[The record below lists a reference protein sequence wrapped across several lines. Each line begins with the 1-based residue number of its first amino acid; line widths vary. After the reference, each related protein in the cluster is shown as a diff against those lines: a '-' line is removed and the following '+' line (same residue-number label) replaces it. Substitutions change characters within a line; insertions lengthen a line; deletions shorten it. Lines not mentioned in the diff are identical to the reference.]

1 MIFKE
6 TNKILKDKTVNF
18 KSLKK
23 IYLKMELINR
33 GVELTEQMIEEHLK
47 SLKVT
52 TMTLI
57 FQLDC
62 KIDLNKIFFLIPI
75 TKIPYELVSKARIRY
90 KIPHYEKAGSILSMR
105 YRGMTRGIL
114 RTTSGKHFKNSIT
127 LDLSLKEKNVNIKLC
142 NSKTRP
148 NGSKM
153 QMCGAK
159 SLEQGMEGAREILNK
174 ISHIQTILTRVEEN
188 PELKKRCLDHL
199 HRSMEETSEPLWKYS
214 PSKISTIPATTLEV
228 VQDELQWRLSN
239 LSPTKQGLDELLK
252 EYMERFPEVK
262 SLPGW
267 LRESLIILRN
277 LKYNDPSEEE
287 KKELDMEYID
297 LFLQEYEEIHSLE
310 KFKEK
315 IEFIENIGKLY
326 DGNLNISEVSK
337 AMVNF
342 NYSLGGPIDRFELM
356 KHFNGKGNFYSHFH
370 NSTEHYVTIEL
381 PYKVKDPNRKK
392 KSKKPCHTFLVYQ
405 SGLVTQ
411 SGPDED
417 MMKEAYLEFMSV
429 YENIRELVVKV

>member
-1 MIFKE
+1 MM
-6 TNKILKDKTVNF
+6 N
-18 KSLKK
+18 
-23 IYLKMELINR
+23 MELQSERQEVLQGELR
-33 GVELTEQMIEEHLK
+33 GELRDDLRSEEVIAEHLK
-47 SLKVT
+47 ALKVT

-90 KIPHYEKAGSILSMR
+90 KIPHYEKPGSILSMR

-114 RTTSGKHFKNSIT
+114 RSTSGKHFKNSIT
-127 LDLSLKEKNVNIKLC
+127 LDLSLKDKNVNIKLC
-142 NSKTRP
+142 NSKTRQS
-148 NGSKM
+148 GSKM

-159 SLEQGMEGAREILNK
+159 SLDQGMEGAKEVLKK
-174 ISHIQTILTRVEEN
+174 IDHIQNILDRMESN
-188 PELKKRCLDHL
+188 PTLKQKCIEHL
-199 HRSMEETSEPLWKYS
+199 HRAMEETSDPLWKYQ
-214 PSKISTIPATTLEV
+214 PSTTTTIPANVLGAI
-228 VQDELQWRLSN
+228 QDELQWKLGN
-239 LSPTKQGLDELLK
+239 LPATKHDFDQLVKG
-252 EYMERFPEVK
+252 YMERFPEVK
-262 SLPGW
+262 SLPAW
-267 LRESLIILRN
+267 LRESLVILRN
-277 LKYNDPSEEE
+277 LNYIEPTEEE
-287 KKELDMEYID
+287 KKELDMEYVN
-297 LFLQEYEEIHSLE
+297 LFLQEFEEIHSLD

-315 IEFIENIGKLY
+315 VSFIENVGKLY

-356 KHFNGKGNFYSHFH
+356 KHFNGKGNFYSHFD

-381 PYKVKDPNRKK
+381 PYKVKDPARKK

-411 SGPDED
+411 SGPDEE
-417 MMKEAYLEFMSV
+417 MMKEAYLEFMAV
-429 YENIRELVVKV
+429 YEDGRDSVVKV

>member
-1 MIFKE
+1 
-6 TNKILKDKTVNF
+6 
-18 KSLKK
+18 
-23 IYLKMELINR
+23 MELSEPQR
-33 GVELTEQMIEEHLK
+33 SQYEQEILGA
-47 SLKVT
+47 LKVT

-90 KIPHYEKAGSILSMR
+90 KIPHYNKIGSILSMR

-142 NSKTRP
+142 NSKTRLM
-148 NGSKM
+148 GSKM

-159 SLEQGMEGAREILNK
+159 SLEQGMEGAQEILKK
-174 ISHIQTILTRVEEN
+174 IDHIQKILDRVESDAS
-188 PELKKRCLDHL
+188 LKQRCITHL
-199 HRSMEETSEPLWKYS
+199 ESSISETSEPLWKYT
-214 PSKISTIPATTLEV
+214 PSKTTFIPNHVLEKIQEDIQWKLGTL
-228 VQDELQWRLSN
+228 SA
-239 LSPTKQGLDELLK
+239 TKQNLDTMMKEYIQKYSEVKPLGNWLK
-252 EYMERFPEVK
+252 E
-262 SLPGW
+262 SLT
-267 LRESLIILRN
+267 ILRN
-277 LKYNDPSEEE
+277 LKYQEPDEEQ
-287 KKELDMEYID
+287 KKELDMEYIG

-310 KFKEK
+310 KFLDKVDFLK
-315 IEFIENIGKLY
+315 NIGKLY
-326 DGNLNISEVSK
+326 EGELKITEVNK

-342 NYSLGGPIDRFELM
+342 NYSLGGPIDRFQLM
-356 KHFNGKGNFYSHFH
+356 KHFNGKGSFFSHFD

-381 PYKVKDPNRKK
+381 PYVMKDPSKKK
-392 KSKKPCHTFLVYQ
+392 KSKKPCHTFLIYQ

-417 MMKEAYLEFMSV
+417 MMKEAYLEFMRVYDSV
-429 YENIRELVVKV
+429 RDQVIKV

>member
-1 MIFKE
+1 MERNIE
-6 TNKILKDKTVNF
+6 WTEELVN
-18 KSLKK
+18 
-23 IYLKMELINR
+23 
-33 GVELTEQMIEEHLK
+33 EHLK

-90 KIPHYEKAGSILSMR
+90 KIPHYDKPGSILSMR

-114 RTTSGKHFKNSIT
+114 RSTSGKHFKNSIT

-142 NSKTRP
+142 NSKTREL
-148 NGSKM
+148 GSKM

-159 SLEQGMEGAREILNK
+159 SLEQGMEGANEVLRK
-174 ISHIQTILTRVEEN
+174 ISHIQSILERVDSN
-188 PELKKRCLDHL
+188 PELKRRCLEHL
-199 HRSMEETSEPLWKYS
+199 NRSMEEMSNPVWKYT
-214 PSKISTIPATTLEV
+214 PSSTTTIPANTLGVIQE
-228 VQDELQWRLSN
+228 ELQWKLGN
-239 LSPTKQGLDELLK
+239 LSHTRQDYDKLVK
-252 EYMERFPEVK
+252 EYMDRFPNVK
-262 SLPGW
+262 NLPQW
-267 LRESLIILRN
+267 LKESLTILRN
-277 LKYNDPSEEE
+277 LRYHEPTEEE
-287 KKELDMEYID
+287 KKELDMEYVN

-315 IEFIENIGKLY
+315 ISFIENIGKLY

-356 KHFNGKGNFYSHFH
+356 KHFNGKSNFYSHFD

-381 PYKVKDPNRKK
+381 PYKVKDPSRKK

-411 SGPDED
+411 SGPDEE
-417 MMKEAYLEFMSV
+417 MMKEAYLEFMAV
-429 YENIRELVVKV
+429 YEDVRDLVVKV

>member
-1 MIFKE
+1 
-6 TNKILKDKTVNF
+6 
-18 KSLKK
+18 
-23 IYLKMELINR
+23 ME
-33 GVELTEQMIEEHLK
+33 IESSHTIQQIPSAEDIVAEHLK
-47 SLKVT
+47 ALKVT

-114 RTTSGKHFKNSIT
+114 RSTSGKHFKNSIT

-142 NSKTRP
+142 NSKTRQS
-148 NGSKM
+148 GSKM

-159 SLEQGMEGAREILNK
+159 SLEQGMEGANEVLKK
-174 ISHIQTILTRVEEN
+174 INHIQCILDRMEAN
-188 PELKKRCLDHL
+188 PILKQKCLDHL
-199 HRSMEETSEPLWKYS
+199 HRAMEETSDPLWKYQ
-214 PSKISTIPATTLEV
+214 PSTTTVIPANVLGAI
-228 VQDELQWRLSN
+228 QDELQWKLGN
-239 LSPTKQGLDELLK
+239 LPATKQDFDQLVRG
-252 EYMERFPEVK
+252 YVERFPEVK
-262 SLPGW
+262 TLPTW
-267 LRESLIILRN
+267 MRESLVILRN
-277 LKYNDPSEEE
+277 LKYTEPTEEE
-287 KKELDMEYID
+287 KKELDMEYVS
-297 LFLQEYEEIHSLE
+297 LFLQEFEEIHSLD

-315 IEFIENIGKLY
+315 ISFIENVGKLY

-356 KHFNGKGNFYSHFH
+356 KHFNGKGNFYSHFD

-381 PYKVKDPNRKK
+381 PYKVKDPSRKK

-411 SGPDED
+411 SGPDEE
-417 MMKEAYLEFMSV
+417 MMKEAYLEFMAV
-429 YENIRELVVKV
+429 YDDVRELVGKN

>member
-1 MIFKE
+1 
-6 TNKILKDKTVNF
+6 
-18 KSLKK
+18 
-23 IYLKMELINR
+23 MEQI
-33 GVELTEQMIEEHLK
+33 VWTEESIEEHLK

-90 KIPHYEKAGSILSMR
+90 KIPHYNKPGSILSMR

-114 RTTSGKHFKNSIT
+114 RSTSGKHFKNSIT

-142 NSKTRP
+142 NSKTRQM
-148 NGSKM
+148 GSKM

-159 SLEQGMEGAREILNK
+159 SLDQGMEGAKEVLNK
-174 ISHIQTILTRVEEN
+174 ISHIQDILNRVESN
-188 PELKKRCLDHL
+188 PEMKTKCIEHL
-199 HRSMEETSEPLWKYS
+199 HKAMEETSDPLWKYN
-214 PSKISTIPATTLEV
+214 PSTLSTIPANVLEAI
-228 VQDELQWRLSN
+228 QEELQWKLGN
-239 LSPTKQGLDELLK
+239 ISPTKQGFEELIR
-252 EYMERFPEVK
+252 EYVQRFPEVK
-262 SLPGW
+262 NISSW
-267 LRESLIILRN
+267 VRESLTILRN

-287 KKELDMEYID
+287 KKELDMEYIN
-297 LFLQEYEEIHSLE
+297 LFLQEYEEIHSLD

-315 IEFIENIGKLY
+315 ISFIENIGNLY

-356 KHFNGKGNFYSHFH
+356 KHFNGKGNFYSHFD

-381 PYKVKDPNRKK
+381 PYKVKDPSRKK

-411 SGPDED
+411 SGPDEE
-417 MMKEAYLEFMSV
+417 MMKEAYLEFMAV
-429 YENIRELVVKV
+429 YENVRDLVIKSN

>member
-1 MIFKE
+1 
-6 TNKILKDKTVNF
+6 
-18 KSLKK
+18 
-23 IYLKMELINR
+23 MER
-33 GVELTEQMIEEHLK
+33 QVEWTEELVEQHLK

-90 KIPHYEKAGSILSMR
+90 KIPHYDKAGSILSMR

-114 RTTSGKHFKNSIT
+114 RSTSGKHFKNSIT
-127 LDLSLKEKNVNIKLC
+127 LDLSLKDKNVNIKLC
-142 NSKTRP
+142 NSKTRQT
-148 NGSKM
+148 GSKM

-159 SLEQGMEGAREILNK
+159 SLDQGMEGANEVLKKIASIQDVLNR
-174 ISHIQTILTRVEEN
+174 IESN
-188 PELKKRCLDHL
+188 PEMKRRCIEHL
-199 HRSMEETSEPLWKYS
+199 YRAMEETSDPLWKYN
-214 PSKISTIPATTLEV
+214 PSTKTLIPANTLETI
-228 VQDELQWRLSN
+228 QDELQWKLGN
-239 LSPTKQGLDELLK
+239 VSPTKQGFEELIR
-252 EYMERFPEVK
+252 EYVDRFPEVK
-262 SLPGW
+262 NLSVW
-267 LRESLIILRN
+267 LRESLSVLRN
-277 LKYNDPSEEE
+277 LKYNEPSEEE
-287 KKELDMEYID
+287 KKELDMDYVN
-297 LFLQEYEEIHSLE
+297 LFLQEYEEIHSLD

-315 IEFIENIGKLY
+315 ISFIENIGKLY
-326 DGNLNISEVSK
+326 DGNLNISEVTK

-356 KHFNGKGNFYSHFH
+356 KHFNGKGNFYSHFD

-381 PYKVKDPNRKK
+381 PYKVKDPLKKK

-417 MMKEAYLEFMSV
+417 MMKEAYLEFMTV
-429 YENIRELVVKV
+429 YEDIRDLVVKV

>member
-1 MIFKE
+1 MME
-6 TNKILKDKTVNF
+6 TVSHIEDERHHSISREKTDEEII
-18 KSLKK
+18 S
-23 IYLKMELINR
+23 
-33 GVELTEQMIEEHLK
+33 EHLK
-47 SLKVT
+47 ALKVT

-90 KIPHYEKAGSILSMR
+90 KIPHYDKAGSILSMR

-114 RTTSGKHFKNSIT
+114 RSTSGKHFKNSIT
-127 LDLSLKEKNVNIKLC
+127 LDLSLKDKNVNIKLC
-142 NSKTRP
+142 NSKTRQS
-148 NGSKM
+148 GSKM

-159 SLEQGMEGAREILNK
+159 SLEQGMEGANEVLKK
-174 ISHIQTILTRVEEN
+174 ISHIQTILDRMEAN
-188 PELKKRCLDHL
+188 PSLKQKCIDHL
-199 HRSMEETSEPLWKYS
+199 HRAMEEMSDPLWKYQ
-214 PSKISTIPATTLEV
+214 PSTTTTIPSNVLGAI
-228 VQDELQWRLSN
+228 QDELQWKLGN
-239 LSPTKQGLDELLK
+239 LPATKQDFEKLVR
-252 EYMERFPEVK
+252 EYIERFPEVK
-262 SLPGW
+262 ALPNW
-267 LRESLIILRN
+267 LRESLVILRN
-277 LKYNDPSEEE
+277 LKYIEPTEEE
-287 KKELDMEYID
+287 KKELDMEYVS
-297 LFLQEYEEIHSLE
+297 LFLQEFEEIHSLE

-315 IEFIENIGKLY
+315 ISFIENVGKLY

-356 KHFNGKGNFYSHFH
+356 KHFNGKGNFYSHFD

-381 PYKVKDPNRKK
+381 PYKVKDPARKK

-411 SGPDED
+411 SGPDEE
-417 MMKEAYLEFMSV
+417 MMKEAYLEFMAV
-429 YENIRELVVKV
+429 YEDGRDSVVKV

>member
-1 MIFKE
+1 MEIE
-6 TNKILKDKTVNF
+6 QSRTV
-18 KSLKK
+18 
-23 IYLKMELINR
+23 ER
-33 GVELTEQMIEEHLK
+33 QEQIEYPPSAEDIVAEHLK
-47 SLKVT
+47 ALKVT

-114 RTTSGKHFKNSIT
+114 RSTSGKHFKNSIT

-142 NSKTRP
+142 NSKTRQS
-148 NGSKM
+148 GSKM

-159 SLEQGMEGAREILNK
+159 SLEQGMEGANEVLKK
-174 ISHIQTILTRVEEN
+174 INHIQGILDRMEAN
-188 PELKKRCLDHL
+188 PTLKQKCLGHL
-199 HRSMEETSEPLWKYS
+199 DRAMEETSDPLWKYQ
-214 PSKISTIPATTLEV
+214 PSTSTYIPANVLGAI
-228 VQDELQWRLSN
+228 QDELQWKLGN
-239 LSPTKQGLDELLK
+239 LPATKQDFDQLVRG
-252 EYMERFPEVK
+252 YVERFPEVK
-262 SLPGW
+262 TLPTW
-267 LRESLIILRN
+267 MRESLVILRN
-277 LKYNDPSEEE
+277 LKYNEPTEEE
-287 KKELDMEYID
+287 KKELDMEYVS
-297 LFLQEYEEIHSLE
+297 LFLQEFEEIHSLD

-315 IEFIENIGKLY
+315 VSFIENVGKLY

-356 KHFNGKGNFYSHFH
+356 KHFNGKGNFYSHFD

-381 PYKVKDPNRKK
+381 PYKVKDPSRKK

-411 SGPDED
+411 SGPDEE
-417 MMKEAYLEFMSV
+417 MLKEAYLEFMAV
-429 YENIRELVVKV
+429 YEDVREMVVKV

>member
-1 MIFKE
+1 MEIE
-6 TNKILKDKTVNF
+6 TSRTLERRVGQEQTGLEQIGQVQIGLEQTV
-18 KSLKK
+18 SAED
-23 IYLKMELINR
+23 I
-33 GVELTEQMIEEHLK
+33 VAEHLK
-47 SLKVT
+47 ALKVT

-114 RTTSGKHFKNSIT
+114 RSTSGKHFKNSIT

-142 NSKTRP
+142 NSKTRQS
-148 NGSKM
+148 GSKM

-159 SLEQGMEGAREILNK
+159 SLEQGMEGANEVLKK
-174 ISHIQTILTRVEEN
+174 INHIQCILDRMEAN
-188 PELKKRCLDHL
+188 PTLKKKCLEHL
-199 HRSMEETSEPLWKYS
+199 DRAMEETSDPLWKYQ
-214 PSKISTIPATTLEV
+214 PSTTTVIPANVLGAI
-228 VQDELQWRLSN
+228 QDELQWKLGN
-239 LSPTKQGLDELLK
+239 LPATKQDFDQLVRG
-252 EYMERFPEVK
+252 YMERFPEVK
-262 SLPGW
+262 TLPTW
-267 LRESLIILRN
+267 MRESLVILRN
-277 LKYNDPSEEE
+277 LKYTEPTEEE
-287 KKELDMEYID
+287 KKELDMEYVS
-297 LFLQEYEEIHSLE
+297 LFLQEFEEIHSLD

-315 IEFIENIGKLY
+315 ISFIENVGKLY
-326 DGNLNISEVSK
+326 EGNLNISEVSK

-356 KHFNGKGNFYSHFH
+356 KHFNGKGNFYSHFD

-381 PYKVKDPNRKK
+381 PYKVKDPSRKK

-411 SGPDED
+411 SGPDEE
-417 MMKEAYLEFMSV
+417 MMKEAYLEFMTV
-429 YENIRELVVKV
+429 YDDVRELVVKN

>member
-1 MIFKE
+1 MSRERTDEEI
-6 TNKILKDKTVNF
+6 IA
-18 KSLKK
+18 
-23 IYLKMELINR
+23 
-33 GVELTEQMIEEHLK
+33 EHLK
-47 SLKVT
+47 ALKVT

-114 RTTSGKHFKNSIT
+114 RSTSGKHFKNSIT
-127 LDLSLKEKNVNIKLC
+127 LDLSLKDKNVNIKLC
-142 NSKTRP
+142 NSKTRQS
-148 NGSKM
+148 GSKM

-159 SLEQGMEGAREILNK
+159 SLEQGMEGANEVLKK
-174 ISHIQTILTRVEEN
+174 ISHIQTILDRIEEN
-188 PELKKRCLDHL
+188 PILKQKCIDHL
-199 HRSMEETSEPLWKYS
+199 HRAMEEMSDPLWKYQ
-214 PSKISTIPATTLEV
+214 PSTTTTIPSNVLAAI
-228 VQDELQWRLSN
+228 QDELQWKLGN
-239 LSPTKQGLDELLK
+239 LPATKQDFDQLVKG
-252 EYMERFPEVK
+252 YMERFPEVK
-262 SLPGW
+262 SLPAW
-267 LRESLIILRN
+267 LRESLVILRN
-277 LKYNDPSEEE
+277 LNYIEPTEEE
-287 KKELDMEYID
+287 KKELDMEYVS
-297 LFLQEYEEIHSLE
+297 LFLQEFEEIHSLD

-315 IEFIENIGKLY
+315 ISFIENVGKLY

-356 KHFNGKGNFYSHFH
+356 KHFNGKGNFYSHFD

-381 PYKVKDPNRKK
+381 PYKVKDPARKK

-411 SGPDED
+411 SGPDEE
-417 MMKEAYLEFMSV
+417 MMKEAYLEFMAV
-429 YENIRELVVKV
+429 YEDGRDSVVKV

>member
-1 MIFKE
+1 MNVE
-6 TNKILKDKTVNF
+6 G
-18 KSLKK
+18 
-23 IYLKMELINR
+23 LIN
-33 GVELTEQMIEEHLK
+33 E
-47 SLKVT
+47 SLDSSKYSENSRNTDVLEVT

-90 KIPHYEKAGSILSMR
+90 KIPHYKEPGSILSMR

-114 RTTSGKHFKNSIT
+114 RSTSGKQFKNSIT

-142 NSKTRP
+142 NSKTRQM
-148 NGSKM
+148 GSKM

-159 SLEQGMEGAREILNK
+159 SLNQGMEGATEVLKKISQIQEILN
-174 ISHIQTILTRVEEN
+174 RVEEN
-188 PELKKRCLDHL
+188 PEMKKRCIEHL
-199 HRSMEETSEPLWKYS
+199 HHSITETSDPLWKYN
-214 PSKISTIPATTLEV
+214 PSTTTVIPANVLETI
-228 VQDELQWRLSN
+228 QDELQWKLGS
-239 LSPTKQGLDELLK
+239 LSPTKQGVEELIR
-252 EYMERFPEVK
+252 EYVEKFPDVK
-262 SLPGW
+262 TLGTW
-267 LRESLIILRN
+267 LRESLSILRN
-277 LKYNDPSEEE
+277 LRYQEPTDEE
-287 KKELDMEYID
+287 KNLLDMEYVN
-297 LFLQEYEEIHSLE
+297 LFLQEYEEIHSLD

-315 IEFIENIGKLY
+315 ISFIENIGQLY
-326 DGNLNISEVSK
+326 EGQLNISEVTK

-356 KHFNGKGNFYSHFH
+356 KHFNRNGNFYSHFN
-370 NSTEHYVTIEL
+370 NSMDHYVTIEL
-381 PYKVKDPNRKK
+381 PYKVKDPSKKK

-429 YENIRELVVKV
+429 YDEVRDLVAKV

>member
-1 MIFKE
+1 MEIE
-6 TNKILKDKTVNF
+6 TSRTI
-18 KSLKK
+18 
-23 IYLKMELINR
+23 
-33 GVELTEQMIEEHLK
+33 EQQDQPEQEQEQRKVQEQPPSAEDIVSEHLK
-47 SLKVT
+47 ALKVT

-114 RTTSGKHFKNSIT
+114 RSTSGKHFKNSIT

-142 NSKTRP
+142 NSKTRQS
-148 NGSKM
+148 GSKM

-159 SLEQGMEGAREILNK
+159 SLEQGMEGANEVLKK
-174 ISHIQTILTRVEEN
+174 INHIQCILDRMESN
-188 PELKKRCLDHL
+188 PTLKQKCLDHL
-199 HRSMEETSEPLWKYS
+199 DRAMEETSDPLWKYQ
-214 PSKISTIPATTLEV
+214 PSTTTVIPANVLGAI
-228 VQDELQWRLSN
+228 QDELQWKLGN
-239 LSPTKQGLDELLK
+239 LPATKQDFDQLVRG
-252 EYMERFPEVK
+252 YMERFPEVK
-262 SLPGW
+262 TLPIW
-267 LRESLIILRN
+267 MRESLVILRN
-277 LKYNDPSEEE
+277 LKYTEPTEEE
-287 KKELDMEYID
+287 KKELDMEYVN
-297 LFLQEYEEIHSLE
+297 LFLQEFEEIHSLD

-315 IEFIENIGKLY
+315 ISFIENVGKLY

-356 KHFNGKGNFYSHFH
+356 KHFNGKGNFYSHFD

-381 PYKVKDPNRKK
+381 PYKVKDPSRKK

-411 SGPDED
+411 SGPDEE
-417 MMKEAYLEFMSV
+417 MMKEAYLEFMAV
-429 YENIRELVVKV
+429 YEDVREMVVKS

>member
-1 MIFKE
+1 M
-6 TNKILKDKTVNF
+6 
-18 KSLKK
+18 
-23 IYLKMELINR
+23 MEIEQSR
-33 GVELTEQMIEEHLK
+33 TEYSVEERSAEEIIAEHLK
-47 SLKVT
+47 ALKVT

-114 RTTSGKHFKNSIT
+114 RSTSGKHFKNSIT

-142 NSKTRP
+142 NSKTRQA
-148 NGSKM
+148 GSKM

-159 SLEQGMEGAREILNK
+159 SLDQGMEGAKEVLKK
-174 ISHIQTILTRVEEN
+174 IDHIQGILDRMEANTIL
-188 PELKKRCLDHL
+188 KQKCLDHL
-199 HRSMEETSEPLWKYS
+199 DRAMEEMSEPLWKYQ
-214 PSKISTIPATTLEV
+214 PSTTTFIPANVLSAI
-228 VQDELQWRLSN
+228 QDELQWKLGN
-239 LSPTKQGLDELLK
+239 LPATKADFDQLVKGYIEK
-252 EYMERFPEVK
+252 FPEVK
-262 SLPGW
+262 ALPNW
-267 LRESLIILRN
+267 LKESLVILRN
-277 LKYNDPSEEE
+277 LKYNEPSEEE
-287 KKELDMEYID
+287 KKELDMEYVS
-297 LFLQEYEEIHSLE
+297 LFLQEFEEIHSLD

-315 IEFIENIGKLY
+315 ISFISNVGKLY
-326 DGNLNISEVSK
+326 EGNLNISEVSK

-356 KHFNGKGNFYSHFH
+356 KHFNGKGNFYSHFD

-381 PYKVKDPNRKK
+381 PYKVKDPSRKK

-411 SGPDED
+411 SGPDEE
-417 MMKEAYLEFMSV
+417 MMKEAYLEFMAV
-429 YENIRELVVKV
+429 YEDVRDLVVKS